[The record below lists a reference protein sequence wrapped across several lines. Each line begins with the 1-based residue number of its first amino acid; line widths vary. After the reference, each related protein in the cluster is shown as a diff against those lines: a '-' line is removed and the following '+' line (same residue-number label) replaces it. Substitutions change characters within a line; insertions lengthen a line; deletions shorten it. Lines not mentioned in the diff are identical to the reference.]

1 MKYDNGLVFIEIKSN
16 IPFNHK
22 NTEKLQDM
30 MKEYAEALADFIDL
44 CAGMEPKDEY
54 MSETPLGHQIDGE

>member
-1 MKYDNGLVFIEIKSN
+1 MEYNNGLVFIEIKSN
-16 IPFNHK
+16 ILNHK

-30 MKEYAEALADFIDL
+30 MKEYAEYLADFVDL
-44 CAGMEPKDEY
+44 CVGMQPKDEY